1 MLQSSLSDIF
11 AGILLHVTS
20 KRLGNTLCQ
29 ITVYNEV
36 DLVLQS
42 YAIVKTLRRSVY
54 KTIKYPCK
62 LKHMQSKQEAHLNDM
77 KFIQS

>member
-1 MLQSSLSDIF
+1 M
-11 AGILLHVTS
+11 
-20 KRLGNTLCQ
+20 
-29 ITVYNEV
+29 VYSEV

-42 YAIVKTLRRSVY
+42 YTIVKTLRRSVY